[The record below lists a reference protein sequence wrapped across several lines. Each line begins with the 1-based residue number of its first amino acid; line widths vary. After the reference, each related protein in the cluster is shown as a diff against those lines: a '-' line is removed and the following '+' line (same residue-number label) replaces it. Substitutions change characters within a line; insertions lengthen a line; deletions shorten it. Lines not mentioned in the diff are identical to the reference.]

1 MPRKITDNRR
11 TERLE
16 ARVSAQQKETFLQ
29 AAALRGQ
36 TLTDFIIS
44 AANDAAKQTLRQ
56 QGIVELTRRDQI
68 AFAEALQ
75 NPPQPVE
82 KLQLAAQEYRKR
94 VSQ

>member
-1 MPRKITDNRR
+1 MPSQITDNRR

-16 ARVSAQQKETFLQ
+16 ARVSAHQKEAFLQ
-29 AAALRGQ
+29 AATLRGH

-44 AANDAAKQTLRQ
+44 AANYASQQTLKE
-56 QGIVELTRRDQI
+56 QGLVELTRRDQI